1 VTSKDIQITNSA
13 ELPIDETQQC
23 RESTP
28 YDELLKHLVD
38 RYPKELLSY
47 LGELNDIESCE
58 SVGGEVEII
67 HRITDRVFRVTR
79 GVEQKQEQFL
89 VHLEFESSYNA
100 QIGKRLGAYGWGL
113 YQKEKLPVQHIVW
126 YVSEDKPSY
135 WPDKAWYRY
144 QTETMTI
151 KAQDESWVRWREVW
165 LPGPHNARD
174 FIKTAPPYLWPFA
187 ALMRGTDRAFVGQ
200 LTEAINNCTL
210 PETARQDLLVMV
222 VYFFA
227 RSFGLNSVMEIVKMS
242 GLERNPLI
250 DYFIQKGLEKGREEG
265 LEKGLEKGREK
276 GREEGLEKGREE
288 GLEKGREE
296 GLEKGREEGLRQAQ
310 MQIAIRL
317 ATQRFGPL
325 SLSVLS
331 QMQTLPRM
339 KLETLVESLLDSKLH
354 DLDSF
359 IQALSS

>member
-1 VTSKDIQITNSA
+1 VTQ
-13 ELPIDETQQC
+13 
-23 RESTP
+23 
-28 YDELLKHLVD
+28 
-38 RYPKELLSY
+38 
-47 LGELNDIESCE
+47 
-58 SVGGEVEII
+58 
-67 HRITDRVFRVTR
+67 

-100 QIGKRLGAYGWGL
+100 NIGKRLGAYGWGL

-200 LTEAINNCTL
+200 LTDAINNCTL

-227 RSFGLNSVMEIVKMS
+227 RSFGLNSVMEIVTMS
-242 GLERNPLI
+242 GLEHNPLI
-250 DYFIQKGLEKGREEG
+250 DYFIQKGLEKGLEKGREQGLEKGREQG
-265 LEKGLEKGREK
+265 LEKGLEKGREQ
-276 GREEGLEKGREE
+276 GLEQ
-288 GLEKGREE
+288 
-296 GLEKGREEGLRQAQ
+296 GREEGLRLAQ

-331 QMQTLPRM
+331 KLQTLPSL
-339 KLETLVESLLDSKLH
+339 KLETLVDSLLDSKLH

>member
-1 VTSKDIQITNSA
+1 VTQ
-13 ELPIDETQQC
+13 
-23 RESTP
+23 
-28 YDELLKHLVD
+28 
-38 RYPKELLSY
+38 
-47 LGELNDIESCE
+47 
-58 SVGGEVEII
+58 
-67 HRITDRVFRVTR
+67 
-79 GVEQKQEQFL
+79 GVEQKREQFL

-100 QIGKRLGAYGWGL
+100 NIGKRLGAYGWGL

-187 ALMRGTDRAFVGQ
+187 ALMRGTDREFVGQ
-200 LTEAINNCTL
+200 LTDAINNCTL

-227 RSFGLNSVMEIVKMS
+227 RSFGLNSVMEIVTMS

-250 DYFIQKGLEKGREEG
+250 DYFIQKGLEKGREQG
-265 LEKGLEKGREK
+265 LEQGREQGREQGLEQGLEQGREQGLEKGREQ
-276 GREEGLEKGREE
+276 GLEK

-296 GLEKGREEGLRQAQ
+296 GLEKGREEGLRLAQ

-325 SLSVLS
+325 SLSALS
-331 QMQTLPRM
+331 QLQTLPRL
-339 KLETLVESLLDSKLH
+339 KLETLVENLLDSKLH